1 MEIPSCVF
9 TVLPLRRKWAQRT
22 ADSISRRRKK
32 DEERKEPEEAYS
44 AKEDEPKYQNVPS
57 SGSSHILYA
66 DCTDLLFDSLVRNRH
81 GQANR

>member
-1 MEIPSCVF
+1 MRLHGS
-9 TVLPLRRKWAQRT
+9 
-22 ADSISRRRKK
+22 SIAPEMGTKDCRFNFKEEKK
-32 DEERKEPEEAYS
+32 DEERKEPEEACS

-66 DCTDLLFDSLVRNRH
+66 DCIDLLFDSLVRNRH